1 MKKGRRYDTSGIA
14 EAEFEPGSGRRVLKN
29 LIGVKRKREMDQIEA
44 RELLRAHE
52 EIVAYYDRDH
62 QFSSHDI
69 CRMHK
74 IWLGPIYP
82 WAGQYRKVNLTR
94 DNFTFAAATQIPTL
108 MRDLEEG
115 PLSTYTPCVFKS
127 TDDIV
132 TAISTVHVELVL
144 VHPFREGNG
153 RLARLVATLMALQGG
168 LPPLDFGGIRG
179 QVKQEYFLAV
189 RTGLDRDYRPMEKI
203 ISAVISRTQ
212 RQYS

>member
-14 EAEFEPGSGRRVLKN
+14 EAEFEPGSGHRVLKN
-29 LIGVKRKREMDQIEA
+29 LLGIKRKREMDQIET

-52 EIVAYYDRDH
+52 EIVAFYDRDH
-62 QFSSHDI
+62 RFSSHDI
-69 CRMHK
+69 CKMHK

-82 WAGQYRKVNLTR
+82 WAGQYRRVNLTR
-94 DNFTFAAATQIPTL
+94 DNFTFAAASQIPAL
-108 MRDLEEG
+108 MGDLEEG
-115 PLSTYTPCVFKS
+115 PLRTYTPCVFSS

-189 RTGLDRDYRPMEKI
+189 RAGLDRDYKPMERI
-203 ISAVISRTQ
+203 ISAVISRTL